1 MSEIPQLPPSASEA
15 VRPARPSGP
24 SRAGELR
31 PTAPA
36 FEALLERLE
45 AHASELQEKSKA
57 LSGPAELPGA
67 VDTARVSLEE
77 ALHLGEELLE
87 AYRAARSTPEQRP

>member
-1 MSEIPQLPPSASEA
+1 MSEIPQLPSSTSET
-15 VRPARPSGP
+15 VRPARSSGP
-24 SRAGELR
+24 SRASELR
-31 PTAPA
+31 STVPA

-45 AHASELQEKSKA
+45 ARAAELQEKSKT

-67 VDTARVSLEE
+67 VDAARVSLEE

-87 AYRAARSTPEQRP
+87 AYRAARNTPEPRP

>member
-1 MSEIPQLPPSASEA
+1 MSEIPHLPPSASEA

-24 SRAGELR
+24 SREAER
-31 PTAPA
+31 RSAVPA

-45 AHASELQEKSKA
+45 ARAAELQERSKT

-67 VDTARVSLEE
+67 IDAARVSLEE

-87 AYRAARSTPEQRP
+87 AYRASRSTPEPRP